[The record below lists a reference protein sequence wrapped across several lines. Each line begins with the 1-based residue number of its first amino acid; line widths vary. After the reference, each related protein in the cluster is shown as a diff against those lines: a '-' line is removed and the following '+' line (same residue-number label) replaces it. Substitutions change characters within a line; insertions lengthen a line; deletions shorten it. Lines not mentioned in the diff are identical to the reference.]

1 MDAWSR
7 YERLKTPCF
16 FVTSSDANLAYTFCL
31 DQVQYAE
38 RLFSKENLAI
48 LSNCVKTKQ
57 RESKALVGDD
67 SIAEPAGS
75 RGRSY
80 DRKNKWTWDVPVG
93 PTGSVCALPHLSG
106 DRSKGDGVVFRRR
119 L

>member
-1 MDAWSR
+1 M
-7 YERLKTPCF
+7 
-16 FVTSSDANLAYTFCL
+16 TSSDANLAYTFCL

-80 DRKNKWTWDVPVG
+80 DRKNKCTWDV
-93 PTGSVCALPHLSG
+93 TGSVCALPHLSG
-106 DRSKGDGVVFRRR
+106 DRSEGDGMVRRRR

>member
-1 MDAWSR
+1 MVQIWKV
-7 YERLKTPCF
+7 ENTLF
-16 FVTSSDANLAYTFCL
+16 FVTFSDANLAYAFCL
-31 DQVQYAE
+31 DQVRYAE
-38 RLFSKENLAI
+38 HLFSKESLAI

-93 PTGSVCALPHLSG
+93 ATGSVCALPHLSG
-106 DRSKGDGVVFRRR
+106 DRSKGDGVVRRRR

>member
-1 MDAWSR
+1 MVQIWKV
-7 YERLKTPCF
+7 ENTLF
-16 FVTSSDANLAYTFCL
+16 FVTFSDANLAYAFCL
-31 DQVQYAE
+31 DQV
-38 RLFSKENLAI
+38 

-93 PTGSVCALPHLSG
+93 ATGSVCALPHLSG
-106 DRSKGDGVVFRRR
+106 DRSKGDGVVRRRR

>member
-1 MDAWSR
+1 MVQIWQA
-7 YERLKTPCF
+7 ENTLFC
-16 FVTSSDANLAYTFCL
+16 VTSSDANLAYTFCP
-31 DQVQYAE
+31 DQVRHAE

-57 RESKALVGDD
+57 IETKTTVGND

-106 DRSKGDGVVFRRR
+106 DRSEGNGVVRRRR